1 MPSTINLK
9 QEDKTM
15 KKLIAVVL
23 LLMFAL
29 VLVAAAETPNY
40 VTTGGK
46 TYFCE
51 KMKPGLFCARITMDD
66 GTILKVPFGK
76 VDSYSCKGRLFERL
90 PVKCEGAPEDCTALM
105 EYITSRNGLRLYK
118 YCEYGEC
125 GDLYNNTYQEAH
137 LQFVFFV
144 FQEGEFYLEV
154 DQKNAPTVLPFFG
167 IEVL

>member
-1 MPSTINLK
+1 MSSIINHN
-9 QEDKTM
+9 QEDNAM
-15 KKLIAVVL
+15 KRLIAVLL
-23 LLMFAL
+23 LLMFAP

-76 VDSYSCKGRLFERL
+76 MDSYYCHGRLFERL
-90 PVKCEGAPEDCTALM
+90 PVNCEGAPENCTALM

-118 YCEYGEC
+118 YCQYGEC
-125 GDLYNNTYQEAH
+125 GELYNCTYKKPH

-144 FQEGEFYLEV
+144 FKDGEFYLLV

-167 IEVL
+167 IEAL

>member
-1 MPSTINLK
+1 
-9 QEDKTM
+9 M
-15 KKLIAVVL
+15 KRLIAVL
-23 LLMFAL
+23 LLLFFANTL
-29 VLVAAAETPNY
+29 VTAAGIPNY

-51 KMKPGLFCARITMDD
+51 KMNKGLFNVKITLDD

-76 VDSYSCKGRLFERL
+76 VDSYCCKGRLFERL
-90 PVKCEGAPEDCTALM
+90 PVKCAGAPEDCTALM

-118 YCEYGEC
+118 YCEFGEC
-125 GDLYNNTYQEAH
+125 GNLCDNTYKKAH
-137 LQFVFFV
+137 EQQAFFV
-144 FQEGEFYLEV
+144 FQDGKFYLLV